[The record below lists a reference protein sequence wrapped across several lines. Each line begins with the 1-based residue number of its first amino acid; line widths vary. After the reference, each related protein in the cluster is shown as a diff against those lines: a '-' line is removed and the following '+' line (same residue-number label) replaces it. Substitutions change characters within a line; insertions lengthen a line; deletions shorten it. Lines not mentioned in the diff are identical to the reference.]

1 MRGFGDSSLDFNL
14 MCWIQKPQD
23 RGRIAHEL
31 HMEIYKVFNQQGVE
45 IPYMKQD
52 VHIKEWPAIEGLIT
66 KEEEEF
72 KK

>member
-1 MRGFGDSSLDFNL
+1 MRVEGQESRARKTLRT
-14 MCWIQKPQD
+14 QD

-66 KEEEEF
+66 KEEEGI
-72 KK
+72 